1 MLIAPS
7 PEHAQQELSA
17 LLDNSSALVRMAA
30 LRTSTRYG
38 MRNAWPTVSRII
50 GAKSFNE
57 LGADERRELLRAC
70 VMLSPERGEPILL
83 DVAKKGGVLTSDE
96 REATRAMAAELLGEL
111 SRSRPTAMAL
121 QEIANA
127 RWGVSDETRMA
138 AANAAKRIGLRLAQ
152 PQGSA
157 TA

>member
-1 MLIAPS
+1 
-7 PEHAQQELSA
+7 
-17 LLDNSSALVRMAA
+17 MAA

-38 MRNAWPTVSRII
+38 MRNVWPTIARII
-50 GAKSFNE
+50 GAKNFNE
-57 LGADERRELLRAC
+57 LGSDERRELLRSC
-70 VMLSPERGEPILL
+70 VLLSPERGEPVLVDL
-83 DVAKKGGVLTSDE
+83 AKKGGVLTSEE
-96 REATRAMAAELLGEL
+96 REATRALAAELLGEL

-127 RWGVSDETRMA
+127 RWGVSEETRMA
-138 AANAAKRIGLRLAQ
+138 AANAAKRIGIRLAQ